1 MAYLRFAIVVDD
13 FIACGFGW
21 RTIVAFDK
29 RIFVFAR
36 ILFASL
42 GILRLFWV
50 GWSGIDDI
58 DALGFWQIASFALG
72 FARNGIGH
80 AAVAFD
86 EYVVVLARRTLAN
99 GLVAGVAV
107 IARVGAIGTAGV

>member
-1 MAYLRFAIVVDD
+1 MADLRFVIVVDD
-13 FIACGFGW
+13 FIACEFGW
-21 RTIVAFDK
+21 RSIVAFDK

-36 ILFASL
+36 ILFAS
-42 GILRLFWV
+42 GRLWH
-50 GWSGIDDI
+50 GARWSGCVD
-58 DALGFWQIASFALG
+58 DALGFCQIAFFALR

-80 AAVAFD
+80 AAAAFD

-99 GLVAGVAV
+99 GIVAGVAV